1 MPDKIAARMSGP
13 FFVVGPVNGP
23 NPQQLPR
30 ETHILV
36 APDPDTDTLPT
47 EGLSDASVARAI
59 LIPALMHK
67 DIPTDLPSGPIV
79 FLTRKNEG
87 ATVASPITIEL
98 LGQIADCG
106 PEWVGLVAFIVGTL
120 KIDPR
125 IIRYRGG
132 SSCYPAVVPPISLLA
147 SGIDHMN
154 AWFGFHGYCR
164 SQEREPEIFP
174 QGMSGRVYIRA
185 SDDADLMP
193 CAIVYFSPERS
204 KRPNRGE
211 QVPVAV
217 LAIQANAT
225 RLSGAPSLVPVFFVL
240 PDILNFQLDWNEMK
254 RHPRIYPATM
264 PYFDLKSG
272 DHLMYPRFVPHN
284 GSVYSKDK
292 IPLFHPGPAFYSWKS
307 GPSACQSLMFRAS
320 GEWTD
325 FLCVRESNHSDPV
338 VPCPEEPVRID
349 RR

>member
-1 MPDKIAARMSGP
+1 MVLIHNNFHVKR
-13 FFVVGPVNGP
+13 
-23 NPQQLPR
+23 
-30 ETHILV
+30 ILV

-47 EGLSDASVARAI
+47 GTFRCICSACDIDTCPYAQRIFL
-59 LIPALMHK
+59 LISHLV
-67 DIPTDLPSGPIV
+67 LLY
-79 FLTRKNEG
+79 FLHENEG

-106 PEWVGLVAFIVGTL
+106 PEWVGLVAFIVGTP

-211 QVPVAV
+211 QVRSRYW
-217 LAIQANAT
+217 LFKRM
-225 RLSGAPSLVPVFFVL
+225 RLG
-240 PDILNFQLDWNEMK
+240 FQVHQVWY
-254 RHPRIYPATM
+254 RS
-264 PYFDLKSG
+264 FS
-272 DHLMYPRFVPHN
+272 
-284 GSVYSKDK
+284 YSRT
-292 IPLFHPGPAFYSWKS
+292 S
-307 GPSACQSLMFRAS
+307 
-320 GEWTD
+320 
-325 FLCVRESNHSDPV
+325 
-338 VPCPEEPVRID
+338 
-349 RR
+349 